1 MSIMNGN
8 KFFKLIQNNKN
19 RLISTLLFVI
29 IVPCLI
35 ALGIVV
41 WDDRHYYIVSAIIII
56 AALVPFTLLF
66 EKRKPKTRELVLIA
80 VMTTLGVVGRVAFYM
95 LPQFKPVTAIV
106 IITGVAF
113 GGEAGFVTGAL
124 TAFISNMFFG
134 QGPWTPW
141 QMFAFGIIGFLS
153 GLIFYKKSEKINIIQ
168 LVVFGALATLIIYG
182 TIMDTSSLFS
192 MSDEVS
198 FKALLSLFA
207 SGFIMNV
214 IHALST
220 VVFLLLLSKPLLKK
234 LQRIKIKYGILSPN
248 D

>member
-1 MSIMNGN
+1 MNSE
-8 KFFKLIQNNKN
+8 KILKLVQKNKN
-19 RLISTLLFVI
+19 KLISTLLFVVVI
-29 IVPCLI
+29 PCLI

-41 WDDRHYYIVSAIIII
+41 WDDRHYYIVSAIIIM
-56 AALVPFTLLF
+56 ASLVPFTMLF

-124 TAFISNMFFG
+124 TAFVSNMFFG
-134 QGPWTPW
+134 QGSWTPW

-153 GLIFYKKSEKINIIQ
+153 GLVFYKKPEKTSLVGLII
-168 LVVFGALATLIIYG
+168 FGALTTLVIYG
-182 TIMDTSSLFS
+182 GIMDTSSLFT
-192 MSDEVS
+192 MSNEIS
-198 FKALLSLFA
+198 LNALLALFV
-207 SGFIMNV
+207 SGFPMNV

-234 LQRIKIKYGILSPN
+234 LQRIKIKYGIM